1 MPERYSNKIT
11 KLQSNILNQ
20 TKKKLKQMIEAQK
33 EQHNLKLEK
42 LKMKLIGENTDLEFI
57 EFRKIL
63 DMKENFIS
71 TFQTKDKQNV
81 E

>member
-1 MPERYSNKIT
+1 
-11 KLQSNILNQ
+11 
-20 TKKKLKQMIEAQK
+20 
-33 EQHNLKLEK
+33 
-42 LKMKLIGENTDLEFI
+42 MKLIGENTDLGFI

-71 TFQTKDKQNV
+71 TFQTKDKQNI